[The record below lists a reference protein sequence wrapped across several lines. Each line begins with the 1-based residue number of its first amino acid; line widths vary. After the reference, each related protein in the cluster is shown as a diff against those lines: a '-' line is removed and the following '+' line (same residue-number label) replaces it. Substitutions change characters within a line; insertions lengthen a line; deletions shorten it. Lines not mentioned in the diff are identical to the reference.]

1 MFNSFKIEHKLIM
14 KLRNITPLMGVLL
27 LLLLLN
33 SSVSV
38 GAQPDGLSSTSEGKV
53 FVQGVVTKDITD
65 TSNIFTG
72 IYGGSKTFTFGSES
86 TGLSNFRLQDGT
98 IQTYGGSDGY
108 GNISANPAEIVHSSY
123 NSSGYLDRA
132 WTVGNPSSITE
143 SVTYVATNDVAGA
156 PQAVRFYASGTVT
169 AVATEKIS
177 WSKTLT
183 ASIPTSK
190 YLVFGAYV
198 NQFTFNTSSYSYYTL
213 HLQLKDVD
221 GNIMV
226 VAINN
231 GTSNFGSYS
240 YTGVEGVRYPYKAES
255 VIFYQQ
261 KISELDALASQFTMS
276 SITDIGIKV
285 NTPSA
290 STVTGSLSI
299 DVFALEFLDS
309 PLKFGEDRGDQL
321 TSASDYVYLNV
332 TDVNKPDLS
341 VRDID
346 SGVTSIVDANIDFIA
361 NAEVSEEIYDDEALT
376 QTQEWEY
383 KVATPVD
390 WQDEVSLANMT
401 SYYVMDQSAG
411 DYNSFAI
418 DDVDSDS
425 KLLNEVAGDVITLKS
440 GMLED
445 TTYRLKLQKQL
456 DEESYDIAVG
466 KAAEPLTFWD
476 GVVIFFTVS
485 IPAFIGFSKYAKKNK
500 RSIVTKRANK
510 R

>member
-1 MFNSFKIEHKLIM
+1 M

-27 LLLLLN
+27 LLLLT
-33 SSVSV
+33 SQVATV

-65 TSNIFTG
+65 PTNIFTG

-98 IQTYGGSDGY
+98 IADYGTNTGY
-108 GNISANPAEIVHSSY
+108 GNITANPAEIVHSGY
-123 NSSGYLDRA
+123 NTSGYLDRD

-143 SVTYVATNDVAGA
+143 SVTYVSVNDVAGA
-156 PQAVRFYASGTVT
+156 PQAVRFYASGTVS
-169 AVATEKIS
+169 AVSTEKIG
-177 WSKTLT
+177 WSKSLT

-190 YLVFGAYV
+190 YLVFGAYI

-213 HLQLKDVD
+213 HLQLKDVN
-221 GNIMV
+221 GNYLVI
-226 VAINN
+226 AINN
-231 GTSNFGSYS
+231 GTSAFETFSYS
-240 YTGVEGVRYPYKAES
+240 GVEGVRYPYQAES
-255 VIFYQQ
+255 VVFFQA
-261 KISELDALASQFTMS
+261 KISDIDAIKTEFSMS
-276 SITDIGIKV
+276 SITEIGIKV
-285 NTPSA
+285 NTPNTA
-290 STVTGSLSI
+290 TVIGTLSV
-299 DVFALEFLDS
+299 DLFALEFLDA

-321 TSASDYVYLNV
+321 TSTSDYVYLNV
-332 TDVNKPDLS
+332 TNINKPDLK

-346 SGVTSIVDANIDFIA
+346 SGITSIVDADIDFIA
-361 NAEVSEEIYDDEALT
+361 DAEVSEEIYDDEALT

-383 KVATPVD
+383 KVATPTD
-390 WQDEVSLANMT
+390 WQDEVTLANMT
-401 SYYVMDQSAG
+401 SYYVMDQSAS

-425 KLLNEVAGDVITLKS
+425 KLLNEVAGDVITIKS

-476 GVVIFFTVS
+476 SVMIFFIVS
-485 IPAFIGFSKYAKKNK
+485 IPSAIGFSKFAAKKK